1 MRALTYRGTQR
12 GQAVSHGRSGRLSL
26 QLSQP
31 APPSLLTIPQGK
43 AGTPISEGEIGTWWS
58 ISFSRS
64 LWEVE
69 PGLGLPSCLPSGPPP
84 LPRGCLGTS
93 GWARS
98 ASVSSLAEP
107 GLPGTAL
114 PGSSWTIPEICG
126 WAGGVSPPLHAAHW
140 GWTLVCWATGTGHLH
155 PSILSGIELASSC
168 QLRGDGYR
176 WTDLGTRQWGRPSQ
190 VPSFKAQS

>member
-31 APPSLLTIPQGK
+31 APPPLLPIPQGK
-43 AGTPISEGEIGTWWS
+43 AGTPISEGEIGSWWS

-98 ASVSSLAEP
+98 VSGFLISRARASWNSSAGKRLDYSRNLWVGRRGQPSTPCCPLGLDSGLLGNWDRSPSPEYPQWHRACIILPTQGRWVSLDRPRNKAV
-107 GLPGTAL
+107 
-114 PGSSWTIPEICG
+114 GSPF
-126 WAGGVSPPLHAAHW
+126 
-140 GWTLVCWATGTGHLH
+140 TG
-155 PSILSGIELASSC
+155 
-168 QLRGDGYR
+168 
-176 WTDLGTRQWGRPSQ
+176 
-190 VPSFKAQS
+190 AQF